1 MRTTTSRLRHC
12 HGIKIFHI
20 VDNIDIICW
29 IKQTGVLNV
38 IAPFIKLEDE
48 LIFVGMMYKH
58 ISGLTAM
65 PVKYFTFESS
75 WNI

>member
-1 MRTTTSRLRHC
+1 MELIYFILLIILILFVRYSRHA
-12 HGIKIFHI
+12 
-20 VDNIDIICW
+20 
-29 IKQTGVLNV
+29 GVLNV

-58 ISGLTAM
+58 IGGLTAM